1 MLGPPGA
8 GKGTQARLLQDA
20 FGVPQISTGDM
31 LRDAQHSGTALGQA
45 ARRFMDAGQ
54 LVPDDVVIG
63 LVEERLQAAN
73 CKNGFILDGFPRTVA
88 QAKVLQ
94 RLLDDHGQSL
104 DAVVTVHVPREE
116 LVRRLG
122 GRLVCRSCGAMF
134 HIEFNPP
141 VEADRCSACGGE
153 LYQRDDDRPD
163 RISVRLTVH
172 EQEVTALEN
181 FYRAAGLLHAVEG
194 TGTRDEV
201 FGRIKASFG

>member
-20 FGVPQISTGDM
+20 FSVPQISTGDM
-31 LRDAQHSGTALGQA
+31 LRDAQHSGTALGKA
-45 ARRFMDAGQ
+45 ARRFMDAGK

-63 LVEERLQAAN
+63 LVEERLAAPD
-73 CKNGFILDGFPRTVA
+73 CKDGFILDGFPRTVA
-88 QAKVLQ
+88 QAEVLQ
-94 RLLDDHGQSL
+94 RLLKARDQSL
-104 DAVVTVHVPREE
+104 DAVVAVHVPHEE
-116 LVRRLG
+116 LIRRLG

-141 VEADRCSACGGE
+141 AQMDRCDGCGGV

-181 FYRAAGLLHAVEG
+181 FYRAAGLLHPVEG
-194 TGTRDEV
+194 TGGRDDV
-201 FGRIKASFG
+201 FGRIKASLR

>member
-45 ARRFMDAGQ
+45 ARRFMEIGQ

-63 LVEERLQAAN
+63 LVEERLTATD
-73 CKNGFILDGFPRTVA
+73 CKDGFILDGFPRTVA
-88 QAKVLQ
+88 QAEVLQ
-94 RLLDDHGQSL
+94 QLLETRSRSL
-104 DAVVTVHVPREE
+104 DAVVAVHVPHDE

-141 VEADRCSACGGE
+141 ASLDRCDACGGE
-153 LYQRDDDRPD
+153 LYQRDDDRSD

-172 EQEVTALEN
+172 EQQVSALED
-181 FYRAAGLLHAVEG
+181 FYRAVGLLHPVEG
-194 TGTRDEV
+194 TGTPDDV
-201 FGRIKASFG
+201 FQRIKASLR